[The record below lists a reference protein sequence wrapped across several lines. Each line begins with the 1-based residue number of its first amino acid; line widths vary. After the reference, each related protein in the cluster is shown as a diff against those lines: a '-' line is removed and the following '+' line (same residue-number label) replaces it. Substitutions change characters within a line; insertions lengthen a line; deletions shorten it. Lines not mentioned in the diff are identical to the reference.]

1 MTFVS
6 YAVEEPT
13 EPVTPVAEEAVEEPI
28 EEPTGNEYVF
38 QKDESGNLVLDEN
51 GNPIVLNTIPENAD
65 QIATIVDQ
73 LDPNRYI
80 DIYVAWED
88 ERKEIGNTATLIAVL
103 HGYEN
108 AVYTL
113 QWQNSEDDV
122 NWTDV
127 EGETGER
134 FAIEITE
141 ENCTDYW
148 RVQVIITDV
157 ME

>member
-1 MTFVS
+1 M
-6 YAVEEPT
+6 
-13 EPVTPVAEEAVEEPI
+13 
-28 EEPTGNEYVF
+28 
-38 QKDESGNLVLDEN
+38 
-51 GNPIVLNTIPENAD
+51 LNTIPENAD